1 VKVSRSDDVFII
13 LTPDEA
19 DAAGRML
26 GEAIKFGYLARG
38 WPVPPLLA
46 EWRRKLASTAQ
57 DRLTSQVTGGVG
69 TGEDR
74 EGDRV
79 QGSEEP
85 ARLTVQEAGN
95 LTGLSEGYVRKLIRR
110 GAVDAVRGQGS
121 AWAVDIASLAVWIR
135 QRRKERDHK
144 AA

>member
-1 VKVSRSDDVFII
+1 VKISRSDDVFVI

-38 WPVPPLLA
+38 WPVPPLMA
-46 EWRRKLASTAQ
+46 EWRRKLASSAQ
-57 DRLTSQVTGGVG
+57 DRMNAQVTMGVG
-69 TGEDR
+69 PHEDR
-74 EGDRV
+74 GGGGV

-85 ARLTVQEAGN
+85 ARLTVQETAN
-95 LTGLSEGYVRKLIRR
+95 LAGLSEGYVRKLIRR

-121 AWAVDIASLAVWIR
+121 AWAVDIASLAAWIR
-135 QRRKERDHK
+135 QRRTERDK